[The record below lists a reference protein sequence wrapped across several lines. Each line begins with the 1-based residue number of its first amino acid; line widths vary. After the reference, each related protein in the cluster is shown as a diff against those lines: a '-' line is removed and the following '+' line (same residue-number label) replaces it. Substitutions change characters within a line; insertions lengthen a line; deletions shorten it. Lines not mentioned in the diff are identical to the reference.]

1 MDTREELKEQLDSI
15 REEHPN
21 VAQKV
26 WELFK
31 LIKKPETVKET
42 VVIRDEKLEQEL
54 EEEVKQLKYQLS
66 SKAFQIK
73 SLTAEVDYWKSEIL
87 KIQEQWNERFT
98 VRVSEATI
106 EHPYFTQKDDIL
118 LKLHRKLTE
127 EMIKRLPME
136 GAENLSFAKKQ
147 MFLHIGFSEFWL
159 LKSLSCKTIDELVK
173 THFPV
178 KIILD
183 KEV

>member
-42 VVIRDEKLEQEL
+42 VVIRDEKREQEL
-54 EEEVKQLKYQLS
+54 EEEVKQLKYQLTT
-66 SKAFQIK
+66 KAFQVK
-73 SLTAEVDYWKSEIL
+73 EANEQVEYWKNEVAKL
-87 KIQEQWNERFT
+87 KEEWEERFT
-98 VRVSEATI
+98 VRVSEAVI
-106 EHPYFTQKDDIL
+106 DHPFFGQKDNEL
-118 LKLHRKLTE
+118 LKLHKILTE
-127 EMIKRLPME
+127 DMIKRLPME

-159 LKSLSCKTIDELVK
+159 LKSLSCKDLGQLAK
-173 THFPV
+173 TTFPV
-178 KIILD
+178 KIIRD